1 MKLWTFF
8 NSAEKID
15 KLIREY
21 DKENIKKLVH
31 MI

>member
-15 KLIREY
+15 ELIREY
-21 DKENIKKLVH
+21 GKENIKKLVH